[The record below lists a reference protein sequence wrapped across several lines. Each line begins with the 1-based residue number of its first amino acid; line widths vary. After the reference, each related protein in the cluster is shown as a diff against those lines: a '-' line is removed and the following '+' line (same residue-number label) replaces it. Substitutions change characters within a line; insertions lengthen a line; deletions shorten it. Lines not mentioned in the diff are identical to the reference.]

1 MSVDAARA
9 DLTCVVA
16 DRAPL
21 RDRREAH
28 ARLRHAFD
36 DADALL
42 RQATA
47 TAKPHSYREWSLWRH
62 RLSSLDIARQ
72 VHLFAEQDDSGLLPI
87 GSVRTIDTGMSGP
100 DIGDLQ
106 HGQSR
111 APGTLPTYG
120 LDLEA
125 LLTATGRL
133 GSATPGPHNEWV
145 LEPLEQQVVPD
156 PPITSRT
163 AAPHKEA

>member
-1 MSVDAARA
+1 MRGRRPCTASRPTRGARKTQ
-9 DLTCVVA
+9 TCLRRCGRAVA
-16 DRAPL
+16 SGN
-21 RDRREAH
+21 
-28 ARLRHAFD
+28 RHG
-36 DADALL
+36 
-42 RQATA
+42 QATL
-47 TAKPHSYREWSLWRH
+47 SYREWSLWRH
-62 RLSSLDIARQ
+62 RLSSLGIARQ

-106 HGQSR
+106 HGHSR
-111 APGTLPTYG
+111 APGTLPTFG

-156 PPITSRT
+156 SPITSRT